1 MTKSERM
8 VKMLGLIYERP
19 GELGAKQLA
28 ELCDVS
34 ERGVY
39 RVVKTWLSVGVY
51 IRFNGGGYNIVDIPL
66 QWRGILKQRR
76 LVNAVIDLLALGI
89 EASKDRELK
98 EQGKKVLKSL
108 GVVQA

>member
-1 MTKSERM
+1 MTKSQRM

-19 GELGAKQLA
+19 GEFGAKQLA
-28 ELCDVS
+28 KLCDVS

-39 RVVKTWLSVGVY
+39 RDVKTWRGVGVY
-51 IRFNGGGYNIVDIPL
+51 LRFNGGGYNIVDIPL
-66 QWRGILKQRR
+66 QWSSILKQRR
-76 LVNAVIDLLALGI
+76 LVNAVVDLLTLGI
-89 EASKDRELK
+89 EASKDKELK